1 MKAVFNKNKFSLFK
15 SSRVCKNPAAIMTG
29 IDNNKENRAETILP
43 NPRYLAIVMV
53 TPLLD
58 VPGII
63 ASICAS
69 PIKKASFNPIW
80 PKSSLF

>member
-1 MKAVFNKNKFSLFK
+1 MRAVFIKNTFSLFK
-15 SSRVCKNPAAIMTG
+15 SSRVCKNPAAIITG
-29 IDNNKENRAETILP
+29 IDNNKENRAATILP
-43 NPRYLAIVMV
+43 NPRYLAIVIV

-58 VPGII
+58 VPGIM

-80 PKSSLF
+80 FKPSLF